1 MAALLAFVFV
11 MAACGGGDGGS
22 GGDDGGTIRFVFSPD
37 PVWNWIEDQGILAEM
52 EKESGFTIER
62 FESEDE
68 FAFFAGGHA
77 DVVSTGSYETPV
89 LESENGVPT
98 VTIGKYN
105 MAKDIVV
112 VAADSG
118 YETFGD
124 LPEGCKVG
132 VESFSGSTI
141 VWQALAKDL
150 DGRTLA
156 EDPSD
161 LQMAITD
168 FDLAPEL
175 VLSGDLCAG
184 VTSIYNAIGPLMAGD
199 IVGLYDN
206 KSASQLYADNYE
218 PGHEGMDS
226 NNFVVLKSWYDDH
239 VPEVAFFLSVWQRG
253 LDEWADNR
261 QAILEAYPDD
271 FGYKNDAELAFLND
285 WYDNQFDEFVDSVYL
300 TEDWINGE
308 AEVTELL
315 RKRRSDQR
323 RPAPTAPRVHRSV
336 LGRRDLQPAGV
347 AKTFKESVGLG
358 DEHRDRT
365 CFLAEGVGRRR
376 WRGGRRVHGGKPP
389 CTRCSAPPRCS

>member
-11 MAACGGGDGGS
+11 MAACGGGDDGGS
-22 GGDDGGTIRFVFSPD
+22 GGGDGGGTIRFVFSPD
-37 PVWNWIEDQGILAEM
+37 PVWNWLEDQGILADM
-52 EKESGFTIER
+52 EAESGFTIER

-112 VAADSG
+112 VKADSG
-118 YETFGD
+118 YETFAD
-124 LPEGCKVG
+124 LPVGCKVG

-175 VLSGDLCAG
+175 VMSGDLCAG
-184 VTSIYNAIGPLMAGD
+184 VTSIYNSIGPLMAGD

-226 NNFVVLKSWYDDH
+226 NNFVVLESWYGDH

-253 LDEWADNR
+253 LDEWANNR

-271 FGYKNDAELAFLND
+271 FGYKDAAELAYLND
-285 WYDNQFDEFVDSVYL
+285 WYENQFNEFVDSVYL

-308 AEVTELL
+308 AQVTELL
-315 RKRRSDQR
+315 RNADLISADQPQPR
-323 RPAPTAPRVHRSV
+323 HVCIDPSSGEETCSLPA
-336 LGRRDLQPAGV
+336 
-347 AKTFKESVGLG
+347 
-358 DEHRDRT
+358 
-365 CFLAEGVGRRR
+365 
-376 WRGGRRVHGGKPP
+376 
-389 CTRCSAPPRCS
+389 